1 MTLPADP
8 DALLAQIAGWP
19 RESLEALQAGIGR
32 ILASAEPVA
41 ATPERLPRVPGVTL
55 RREYVQCGKAGCTRC
70 PHGPYWYAYWR
81 EGARLRKRYLG
92 KQLPSEGDLAALRRP
107 A

>member
-1 MTLPADP
+1 MAPTEDP
-8 DALLAQIAGWP
+8 DALLARIAGWP
-19 RESLEALQAGIGR
+19 RETLETLHAGIGR
-32 ILASAEPVA
+32 LLASPEPA
-41 ATPERLPRVPGVTL
+41 APAADVIPRVPGVTL
-55 RREYVQCGKAGCTRC
+55 RREYVRCRKAGCTRC

-92 KQLPSEGDLAALRRP
+92 KQLPSDRELAALRRP